1 MDLVEKEDGFA
12 LGVEVDKI
20 VCEEE
25 PKAWLSEP
33 WMQSS
38 ELVLPS
44 KAILR
49 KVATFEWVT
58 SRQALCYERMKV
70 AE

>member
-1 MDLVEKEDGFA
+1 MHR
-12 LGVEVDKI
+12 
-20 VCEEE
+20 
-25 PKAWLSEP
+25 
-33 WMQSS
+33 S

-44 KAILR
+44 KAIL
-49 KVATFEWVT
+49 KKAATFESVT